1 MLSFLRTLAVV
12 TAVLLTL
19 THVAY
24 GQKLGECVKDV
35 QLTEQCVCGSHTCNP
50 SVNEGG
56 THTGTGPDTQ
66 CKSATNTCA
75 APCSQTDGQTQFNTG
90 NWHDDCTCGTAT
102 CAGMPNGSDKYCLAS
117 TSTCG
122 GSKVYPACT
131 KDTTLSDKCK
141 CGPGTQHVGNIV
153 PIIHVGIDRMV
164 LPHEDALS
172 SSKMISQR
180 TSIFKKM
187 MKKIH
192 GTFLFSSGFFFFL
205 FVDLLDLDLIFL
217 KIILRSF
224 AK

>member
-75 APCSQTDGQTQFNTG
+75 APCSQTDGQTQFNTP
-90 NWHDDCTCGTAT
+90 NFHDDCTCGTAT
-102 CAGMPNGSDKYCLAS
+102 CAGMPNGSDRYCHAP
-117 TSTCG
+117 TSTCSANAQG
-122 GSKVYPACT
+122 PLCSQTDGTTANSAECICGTAACT
-131 KDTTLSDKCK
+131 ATTGLFCRSAVNQC
-141 CGPGTQHVGNIV
+141 
-153 PIIHVGIDRMV
+153 
-164 LPHEDALS
+164 S
-172 SSKMISQR
+172 
-180 TSIFKKM
+180 TSAQ
-187 MKKIH
+187 
-192 GTFLFSSGFFFFL
+192 TSPS
-205 FVDLLDLDLIFL
+205 
-217 KIILRSF
+217 
-224 AK
+224 